1 MDLYIKHKQQFLFQQ
16 FHLNTS
22 LILGL
27 MEIITVSYAKYFP
40 NVIQGTEAVAD
51 LGVRVFTVFYING
64 EFKLI
69 PKNI

>member
-22 LILGL
+22 Q
-27 MEIITVSYAKYFP
+27 P
-40 NVIQGTEAVAD
+40 NVTQGTEAVAD